1 MSTAATLPTKS
12 SPTSSTRA
20 GALLLH
26 LLEIFGELRH
36 PPVVVLLGLLHR
48 RRAGALAGWAQ
59 MRFEHSP
66 PAVVELP
73 PLQRAEERPT
83 FRHEP
88 AVDQRSPQLLG
99 VGPLRDA
106 QEVVNAGLD
115 DRVVT
120 RVVADGRRATPR
132 QLLEQ
137 RGRLDS
143 RLVAARGGV

>member
-26 LLEIFGELRH
+26 LLDIFGDRRH
-36 PPVVVLLGLLHR
+36 PRVVVPLGLFHR
-48 RRAGALAGWAQ
+48 RRAGPLAGWPQ
-59 MRFEHSP
+59 RRSEHSP

-83 FRHEP
+83 FRHDP

-99 VGPLRDA
+99 IGPRREA
-106 QEVVNAGLD
+106 QEVVNA
-115 DRVVT
+115 
-120 RVVADGRRATPR
+120 
-132 QLLEQ
+132 
-137 RGRLDS
+137 
-143 RLVAARGGV
+143 